1 MAGDALVW
9 ARDGRDWPNRT
20 ASRFVEAAAA
30 TWHVQVAGQGP
41 VLLLLHGT
49 GASTHSW
56 RDILPRLAARFTVVA
71 PDLPGHAFTSAP
83 RHKAP
88 TLPGMAAGIG
98 ALLRRLDLSPAIV
111 VGHSAGAAI
120 AVRMILDGLAS
131 PAGLVS
137 LNGALLPIGGVSG
150 QVFSPL
156 ARMLARSHA
165 AAHLLAWW
173 AGDKATVKRMLAQT
187 GSRVDDHGL
196 ELYNRLSGNPAHV
209 RGALAMMAN
218 WDLADLERRLPALKT
233 PLVLVV
239 GTRDGSVPPADADTI
254 RSRVKGAVIERLRD
268 KGHLAH
274 EEDPAATAELV
285 IHHATTWGVL
295 VQQP

>member
-1 MAGDALVW
+1 MAADTLVW
-9 ARDGRDWPNRT
+9 ARHGQDWPNRE
-20 ASRFVEAAAA
+20 ASRFVEAAGLR
-30 TWHVQVAGQGP
+30 WHVQVAGQGP

-56 RDILPRLAARFTVVA
+56 RDLLPRLAERFMVVA

-83 RHKAP
+83 KREAP
-88 TLPGMAAGIG
+88 TLPGMAGSIG
-98 ALLRRLDLSPAIV
+98 ALLRQIDLSPGLV

-120 AVRMILDGLAS
+120 AVRMILDGLVS

-156 ARMLARSHA
+156 ARMLARSHT

-173 AGDKATVKRMLAQT
+173 AGDKATVKRLLAQT
-187 GSRVDDHGL
+187 GSRLDGRGL

-209 RGALAMMAN
+209 RAALAMMAS
-218 WDLADLERRLPALKT
+218 WDLSDLERRLPALT
-233 PLVLVV
+233 VPLVLVV
-239 GTRDGSVPPADADTI
+239 GTRDGSVPPGDAEKI
-254 RSRVKGAVIERLRD
+254 RSRVKGAVIERLRNL
-268 KGHLAH
+268 GHLAH
-274 EEDPAATAELV
+274 EEDPAATADLV
-285 IHHATTWGVL
+285 MRYAATWGML
-295 VQQP
+295 A